1 MNLYLNLYKN
11 NGSTAISTGDNTAP
25 LTFILDATN
34 NEVGTDTL
42 VARCEAGYQTSG
54 TTTISITSD
63 TGNHWALSLDGTTWN
78 DTIVFTDTITTSD
91 ETFFVKANATSD
103 ETPHNDTSTKI
114 HVVTKIAAV

>member
-1 MNLYLNLYKN
+1 MNLYFNLYKN

-42 VARCEAGYQTSG
+42 IARCEAGYQTSG

-63 TGNHWALSLDGTTWN
+63 TGNHWGLSLDGTTWSDN
-78 DTIVFTDTITTSD
+78 IVFSDTITTADTS
-91 ETFFVKANATSD
+91 FFVKASATSD